1 MEDFISALGATA
13 EATALFYLQLVKH
26 GIPPE
31 QAASLTAMIISNFI
45 GGNNTDRELIICKTG
60 RSIPLLVSSLER
72 ICLDTKTSRI

>member
-31 QAASLTAMIISNFI
+31 QATSLTAMIISNFI
-45 GGNNTDRELIICKTG
+45 GGNNTGRE
-60 RSIPLLVSSLER
+60 
-72 ICLDTKTSRI
+72 

>member
-26 GIPPE
+26 GIPE

-45 GGNNTDRELIICKTG
+45 GGNNTGRE
-60 RSIPLLVSSLER
+60 
-72 ICLDTKTSRI
+72 